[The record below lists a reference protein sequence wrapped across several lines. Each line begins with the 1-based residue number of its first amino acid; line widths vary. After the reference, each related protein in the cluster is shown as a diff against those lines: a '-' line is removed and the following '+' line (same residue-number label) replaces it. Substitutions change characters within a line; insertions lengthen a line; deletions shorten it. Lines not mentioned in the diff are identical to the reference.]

1 MVASLALSAAAE
13 GGSGGLT
20 DIDSGLFIWTLV
32 MFVVFAGILAKFAWG
47 PLLKIIDER
56 EQGLRD
62 AVQDARKSNEEAASL
77 LEEHRAML
85 RDAGKDR
92 EEILKTA
99 QADADR
105 PTTDTRSDV
114 DPVESGIRFGSPRH
128 DGIRRNRDIS
138 KRHLARAAR
147 AEAECGH
154 RLPLDSIRGYE
165 TQRGL
170 ILRPLGRD
178 HELIGFGPGRHHRR
192 RSVQHVCR
200 QTGVHRQLGR
210 DLCSDR
216 IRHPDRPRQ
225 QLARNHSRLHP
236 IQRDADGRQVEG

>member
-13 GGSGGLT
+13 GGGGGLT

-32 MFVVFAGILAKFAWG
+32 MFAVFAGLLAKFAWG

-85 RDAGKDR
+85 RDAGKER

-105 PTTDTRSDV
+105 IKADITEKARSESESLVKRAREQIDREKTQAIGELRTQVADIAIEAASKIVRASMSRDEQKRLV
-114 DPVESGIRFGSPRH
+114 DDFI
-128 DGIRRNRDIS
+128 
-138 KRHLARAAR
+138 
-147 AEAECGH
+147 AE
-154 RLPLDSIRGYE
+154 LPK
-165 TQRGL
+165 TQ
-170 ILRPLGRD
+170 
-178 HELIGFGPGRHHRR
+178 
-192 RSVQHVCR
+192 
-200 QTGVHRQLGR
+200 
-210 DLCSDR
+210 
-216 IRHPDRPRQ
+216 
-225 QLARNHSRLHP
+225 
-236 IQRDADGRQVEG
+236 